1 MRILVASDFYRPFIG
16 GAEHQVKLLAAGL
29 ADRGHDVSV
38 ATVWHDGL
46 PEREREG
53 AVQIIRIRSRL
64 LERSWFSS
72 DPRRRFHPP
81 FPDPWI
87 SRRLRRLV
95 ATEQYDVVHANGW
108 IAYSC
113 AAGVLGRGVPLVLS
127 VRDYGYACA
136 VRNLMYRQREICSG
150 PGLTKC
156 LSCAGGHYGRAKGI
170 ASVAGVFA
178 GRPLLKRSVRAIHV
192 VSRFVG
198 EMIER
203 DVTRGPSGGWRAPV
217 VRIPDIAPVAG
228 PGTAPAT
235 APGSPAGLP
244 AEPFILFVGQLQ
256 RQKGVQVLLEA
267 YGRLAAPPPL
277 VLIGT
282 VWPDTPSSFP
292 AGVTVIR
299 EAPHADVL
307 AAWDRCLFGVT
318 PSIWPDPLPGVVREA
333 MSRGKPV
340 IGSAVGGIVDMIEDG
355 VNGMLVAPDD
365 AIALGDAMARL
376 LAEETLRAR
385 LGAAAKPAVAAYTA
399 PFVSER
405 FEALYEGAIAASGRA

>member
-1 MRILVASDFYRPFIG
+1 VRILVASDFYRPFIG
-16 GAEHQVKLLAAGL
+16 GAEHQVGLLAAGL
-29 ADRGHDVSV
+29 ADRGHDVTV

-53 AVQIIRIRSRL
+53 AVEILRIRSRL
-64 LERSWFSS
+64 LERRWFSS

-81 FPDPWI
+81 FPEPWI

-95 ATEQYDVVHANGW
+95 ASGGYDVVHANGW

-113 AAGVLGRGVPLVLS
+113 AAALVGTRVPLVIS

-150 PGLTKC
+150 PAVRKC
-156 LSCAGGHYGRAKGI
+156 LSCAGGHYGPAKGT
-170 ASVAGVFA
+170 AAVAGVFA
-178 GRPLLKRSVRAIHV
+178 GRPLLRRTVRAIHV

-198 EMIER
+198 EMVER
-203 DVTRGPSGGWRAPV
+203 DLTHGQDGGWRAPV
-217 VRIPDIAPVAG
+217 VRIPDIAPLASG
-228 PGTAPAT
+228 
-235 APGSPAGLP
+235 GSPTAQPASAATLP
-244 AEPFILFVGQLQ
+244 DEPFILFVGQLQ
-256 RQKGVQVLLEA
+256 RQKGLQVLLEA
-267 YGRLAAPPPL
+267 YGRLTTPPPL

-282 VWPDTPSSFP
+282 VWPDTPASFP

-355 VNGMLVAPDD
+355 ENGLLVPPGD
-365 AIALGDAMARL
+365 AAALGVAMARL
-376 LAEETLRAR
+376 VADDALRTR
-385 LGAAAKPAVAAYTA
+385 LGAAARPAVATYTA
-399 PFVSER
+399 PAVSER
-405 FEALYEGAIAASGRA
+405 FENLYEAAITAAGGA